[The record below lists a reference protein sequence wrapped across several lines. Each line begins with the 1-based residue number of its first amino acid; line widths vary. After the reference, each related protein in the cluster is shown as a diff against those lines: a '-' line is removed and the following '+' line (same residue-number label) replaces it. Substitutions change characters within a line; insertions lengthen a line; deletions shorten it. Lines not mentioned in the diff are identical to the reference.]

1 MKGDKFTA
9 DNPVPARGKRTF
21 RDGTPFPDELFEN
34 ESTPAAVAESER
46 ISEKQ
51 IAKEEKAIDK
61 LLAGDDSAL
70 DDLDY

>member
-9 DNPVPARGKRTF
+9 DNPVPAKGKRTF

-34 ESTPAAVAESER
+34 ESTPEAVAESER

-51 IAKEEKAIDK
+51 IDKEEAAIDA
-61 LLAGDDSAL
+61 LLDGDDKL
-70 DDLDY
+70 FDKLKY